1 MVGISS
7 VWDVVPDDGDL
18 YREVFQEHFGN
29 TNLQVI
35 AVFKTLKVDGPDKPV
50 ASASDT
56 KPAGRGRASINP
68 DLSAAACESLRILV
82 ITVDKTIAPPKSKP
96 ALHKFGISFTTGQ
109 LMYHRRGN
117 PLSLSVLKSIHLVD
131 PSASTASKTAPANS
145 VLGAAT
151 TTNVLAAVWAAK
163 PRTKVVPD
171 KLPEGF
177 VQPTGTTTPFHYAFS
192 TGSQRIA
199 CACCLFCVARS
210 FAGHRPALFG
220 LDRSLINAWAARTAA
235 ERPSNVVPSAL
246 ERLAFGGTAAGG
258 ADGTEWA
265 VLSERDEAHLTGLL
279 ELINQTGDL
288 EVGAL
293 RDRLEAEHTDRKSV
307 V

>member
-1 MVGISS
+1 MHAPATCTSSSIMLQHHLRGVISGMMQS
-7 VWDVVPDDGDL
+7 HV
-18 YREVFQEHFGN
+18 Q
-29 TNLQVI
+29 
-35 AVFKTLKVDGPDKPV
+35 
-50 ASASDT
+50 
-56 KPAGRGRASINP
+56 
-68 DLSAAACESLRILV
+68 
-82 ITVDKTIAPPKSKP
+82 
-96 ALHKFGISFTTGQ
+96 KFGISFTTGQ

-210 FAGHRPALFG
+210 FAGASHAL
-220 LDRSLINAWAARTAA
+220 LCSATSVRATAPV
-235 ERPSNVVPSAL
+235 RIHGS
-246 ERLAFGGTAAGG
+246 T
-258 ADGTEWA
+258 
-265 VLSERDEAHLTGLL
+265 
-279 ELINQTGDL
+279 
-288 EVGAL
+288 
-293 RDRLEAEHTDRKSV
+293 
-307 V
+307 